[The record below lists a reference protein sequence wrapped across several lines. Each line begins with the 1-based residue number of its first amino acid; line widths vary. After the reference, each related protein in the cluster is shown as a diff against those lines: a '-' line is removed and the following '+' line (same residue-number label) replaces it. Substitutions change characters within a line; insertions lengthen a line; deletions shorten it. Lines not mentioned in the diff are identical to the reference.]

1 MMLKMYLAAI
11 LNVLSAL
18 KSQHLLT
25 TLIGTY
31 MYVPSFTP
39 ILLRF
44 LRRRFKRLTNQKF
57 QSPVAAMFM
66 TNQHQGNNTCAGT
79 HREHHCQFGFLF
91 CISQEEA

>member
-1 MMLKMYLAAI
+1 MMVKMHLAAI
-11 LNVLSAL
+11 LNVLSSL

-79 HREHHCQFGFLF
+79 HREHRCQFGFLF